1 MDGAASL
8 LYDLARLHGLPIPMP
23 PPSMPE
29 RRRRRDTALATPP
42 ALPGRDEL
50 YRLLVENVTDYAIL
64 MLSPDGRVATWTE
77 GAERMTG
84 WAEDEVVGHPVSML
98 YPDEDAA
105 DGAPDRD
112 LRIADAQGR
121 CEAVAWRARRDGSR
135 IWASVVLTALRDA
148 DGRMLGYGMVMR
160 DLTERREVARRY
172 EESRQRYR
180 SLFENNPDAICSFD
194 LDGRLR
200 TANPAAEALTGY
212 APDDLVGEPWWS
224 LVATEDRAAAREQF
238 ARAAAGEPQYAETA
252 LTHCTG
258 RRVETSVRLLPI
270 VVDGAII
277 GVYCIAEDITERKRA
292 DAERETLLLRERIA
306 RAEAEAAAAAKGDFL
321 AVVTHELKTPLN
333 VITGYA
339 DLLRDGEAGPLTPT
353 QARHLDR
360 IAAGARQLV
369 GMVDDILAYARTDAS
384 EPVRLERVDVQALVA
399 DAAHEL
405 RPDARAKGI
414 EVVVEMNGACPAET
428 DAARLRQIVGHL
440 LGNAVKFTEA
450 GTVTA
455 RAHREAA
462 AFVVT
467 VADTGIGIAAEQ
479 LERIWEPF
487 WQAEHPLVR
496 RAGGT
501 GLGLSVARRLAQ
513 LLGGDIE
520 AVSAPGQG
528 STFTVRLPAG

>member
-1 MDGAASL
+1 
-8 LYDLARLHGLPIPMP
+8 
-23 PPSMPE
+23 MPE
-29 RRRRRDTALATPP
+29 RRRRTTPEP
-42 ALPGRDEL
+42 SAASALPTRDEL

-64 MLSPDGRVATWTE
+64 MLSPEGRVTTWTE
-77 GAERMTG
+77 GAERMLG
-84 WAEDEVVGHPVSML
+84 WAEDDVVGQPFSTF
-98 YPDEDAA
+98 YPSDDA
-105 DGAPDRD
+105 GAAERD
-112 LRIADAQGR
+112 LRIAEAQAR
-121 CEAVAWRARRDGSR
+121 CEAVAWRVRRDGTR
-135 IWASVVLTALRDA
+135 LWASVVLTSLLDG
-148 DGRMLGYGMVMR
+148 DGRMVGYGVVMR

-180 SLFENNPDAICSFD
+180 SLFENNTDAICSFD

-212 APDDLVGEPWWS
+212 APDDLVGEPWWT
-224 LVATEDRAAAREQF
+224 LVVQNDRAEARAQF

-258 RRVETSVRLLPI
+258 RRVEISMRLLPI
-270 VVDGAII
+270 VVDGGII
-277 GVYCIAEDITERKRA
+277 GVYCLAEDITERKRA
-292 DAERETLLLRERIA
+292 EAERETLLLRERIA
-306 RAEAEAAAAAKGDFL
+306 RAEAEAAAAAKSDFL

-333 VITGYA
+333 VITGFA
-339 DLLRDGEAGPLTPT
+339 DLLRDGEAGPLTEA

-360 IAAGARQLV
+360 IRACARQLL
-369 GMVDDILAYARTDAS
+369 GMVEDVLAFARMDAG
-384 EPVRLERVDVQALVA
+384 EPVRLQRVDVQALLD
-399 DAAHEL
+399 DAVREAHG
-405 RPDARAKGI
+405 AAKAKGI
-414 EVVVEMNGACPAET
+414 EVVAELNGACPAET
-428 DAARLRQIVGHL
+428 DPARVRQIVGHL
-440 LGNAVKFTEA
+440 LGNAVKFTER

-455 RAHREAA
+455 RADREPA

-467 VADTGIGIAAEQ
+467 IADTGIGIDPAH

-520 AVSAPGQG
+520 ASSAPGEG